1 MKTLILV
8 RHAKSA
14 WPDISMPDYERP
26 LDTQGVEDSNQM
38 GKYLKTKVLSPDY
51 IITSGAKRTLETA
64 QIISKELFNQ
74 PIILN
79 INKLI
84 YGASINE
91 MKNLIKNFNQ
101 KYKNIMI
108 VGHNPTM
115 TLLINEIS
123 NTNIDHVPE
132 LGVAIINYNINHW
145 IDFKSPG
152 ELVEFIY
159 PKKLNLIS

>member
-14 WPDISMPDYERP
+14 WPDVSVPDYERP
-26 LDTQGVEDSNQM
+26 LENQGVEDSIQI
-38 GKYLKTKVLSPDY
+38 GKYLKTKVPNPDY

-74 PIILN
+74 PITLN

-91 MKNLIKNFNQ
+91 MRNLIKNFNQ
-101 KYKNIMI
+101 KYKNIMV

-123 NTNIDHVPE
+123 NANIDHMPE
-132 LGVAIINYNINHW
+132 LGTAIINYNINHW
-145 IDFKSPG
+145 KDCKAPG

>member
-14 WPDISMPDYERP
+14 WPDISLPDYERP
-26 LDTQGVEDSNQM
+26 LETQGIEDSNQM
-38 GKYLKTKVLSPDY
+38 GKYLKTKLTKPDY

-64 QIISKELFNQ
+64 QIISKELVKQ
-74 PIILN
+74 PIALN
-79 INKLI
+79 INKSI

-91 MKNLIKNFNQ
+91 MENIIKNFNQ
-101 KYKNIMI
+101 KYKNIMV

-115 TLLINEIS
+115 TLLINKIS

-132 LGVAIINYNINHW
+132 LGTAIINYNINHW

-159 PKKLNLIS
+159 PEKLKLIS

>member
-14 WPDISMPDYERP
+14 WPDVSVPDYERP
-26 LDTQGVEDSNQM
+26 LEIQGVEDSNQM
-38 GKYLKTKVLSPDY
+38 GKYLKTKMAPPDY
-51 IITSGAKRTLETA
+51 IITSGATRTLETA
-64 QIISKELFNQ
+64 QIISTKLFKQ

-91 MKNLIKNFNQ
+91 MKNIIKNFNQ

-115 TLLINEIS
+115 TLLINKIS
-123 NTNIDHVPE
+123 NVNIDHVPE
-132 LGVAIINYNINHW
+132 LGTAIINYNINHW
-145 IDFKSPG
+145 ADFKSPG
-152 ELVEFIY
+152 KLIEFIY
-159 PKKLNLIS
+159 PEKLKLIS

>member
-14 WPDISMPDYERP
+14 WPDVSVPDYERP
-26 LDTQGVEDSNQM
+26 LENQGVEDSIQI
-38 GKYLKTKVLSPDY
+38 GKYLKTKVPNPDY

-64 QIISKELFNQ
+64 QIISTELFNQ
-74 PIILN
+74 PIALN

-101 KYKNIMI
+101 KYKNIMV

-123 NTNIDHVPE
+123 NASIDHVPE
-132 LGVAIINYNINHW
+132 LGTAIINYNINHW
-145 IDFKSPG
+145 IDFKCPG
-152 ELVEFIY
+152 ELIEFIY
-159 PKKLNLIS
+159 PEKLNLIS